1 MCYAILRCSCF
12 SVSGACVLKKRKE
25 KRNDKISSVE
35 DKLLLLLLLSR
46 SIHLRPFSA
55 ESRPSGKQKSL
66 ERKLEV
72 KCQIK
77 ISSSDVKVL
86 CVLNL

>member
-1 MCYAILRCSCF
+1 MCHAILRCSCF
-12 SVSGACVLKKRKE
+12 SVSAACFLEKKKKKE

-35 DKLLLLLLLSR
+35 DKLLLLLSR

-66 ERKLEV
+66 GRKLEV

>member
-35 DKLLLLLLLSR
+35 DKLLLLLSR

-55 ESRPSGKQKSL
+55 GSRPSGKQKSL